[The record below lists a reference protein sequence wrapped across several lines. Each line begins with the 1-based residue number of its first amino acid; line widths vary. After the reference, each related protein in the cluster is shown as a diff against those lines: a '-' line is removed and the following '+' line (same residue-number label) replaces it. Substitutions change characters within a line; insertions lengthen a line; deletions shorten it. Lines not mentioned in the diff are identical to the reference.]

1 MNTVIIIVCA
11 ALIGLATKL
20 MELFY
25 QLVAGVTGLE
35 PAASGVTVRYLR
47 VIRGNMVTFVL
58 NTAHRLPPI
67 PTQKLE
73 QTGTISCNVPA
84 CFSFSSS
91 CLLILT
97 SQSPFHRFCR
107 AVQP

>member
-1 MNTVIIIVCA
+1 M
-11 ALIGLATKL
+11 
-20 MELFY
+20 
-25 QLVAGVTGLE
+25 AGVEGLE
-35 PAASGVTVRYLR
+35 PPAPGFGGRYFR
-47 VIRGNMVTFVL
+47 VMQGKLVAFVL

-73 QTGTISCNVPA
+73 QTGTISCNVPS

-91 CLLILT
+91 CLLLLT

-107 AVQP
+107 AAQP